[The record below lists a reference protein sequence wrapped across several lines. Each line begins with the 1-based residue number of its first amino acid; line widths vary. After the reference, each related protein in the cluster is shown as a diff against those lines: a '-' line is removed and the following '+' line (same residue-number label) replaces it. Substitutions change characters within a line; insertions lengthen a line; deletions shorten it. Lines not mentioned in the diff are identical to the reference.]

1 MGPDALILVSW
12 MLSYKPA
19 LSLSS
24 FSFFKQFFSSSSL
37 SATRVVSSVYLKLW
51 IFLYKIVIPD
61 CDSSSLA
68 FCLMYSAYK
77 LNKQG
82 DSI

>member
-24 FSFFKQFFSSSSL
+24 FSFFKQLFSSSSL

-68 FCLMYSAYK
+68 FCMMYSAYK